1 MLRSG
6 HMHDSFSMHTTTLTP
21 ERTAVIQDSNRRPAG
36 RRAFAFASYA
46 EGAADLL
53 PARLVSQAF
62 FAAFRRTLVRA
73 AFRPA
78 SLRFAFRPAS
88 LRFRVLAA
96 FFPAV
101 RFSALFAIFPSM
113 PVVRKVPKRDL

>member
-1 MLRSG
+1 
-6 HMHDSFSMHTTTLTP
+6 MHDSFSMHTTTLTP

-78 SLRFAFRPAS
+78 SLRF
-88 LRFRVLAA
+88 RVLAA